1 MNTGKLIDSDEDV
14 RETEIKVLSIIYL
27 KILLVGDLGVGKTSL
42 IKRFIE
48 DNFSIQ
54 YIPTKGVE
62 FYVKKT
68 EIEKKKIVMKFWDIS
83 GDSLTNNMIE
93 TYLHHSKAV
102 L

>member
-1 MNTGKLIDSDEDV
+1 
-14 RETEIKVLSIIYL
+14 
-27 KILLVGDLGVGKTSL
+27 LGVGKTSL

-48 DNFSIQ
+48 DNFTTQ

-62 FYVKKT
+62 FYVKKV
-68 EIEKKKIVMKFWDIS
+68 ELEKKKIVMKFWDIS

-102 L
+102 H